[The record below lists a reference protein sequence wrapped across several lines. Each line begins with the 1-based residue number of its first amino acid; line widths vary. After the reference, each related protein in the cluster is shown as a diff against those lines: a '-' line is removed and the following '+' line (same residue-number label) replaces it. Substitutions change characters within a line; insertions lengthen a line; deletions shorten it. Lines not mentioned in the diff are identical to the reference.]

1 MRLGNSFLVSFLVWL
16 FLSIPTFAQKV
27 IFDRPLSPRIA
38 NYEIDVRLDT
48 EKRMLFGQEKLIW
61 YNKTN
66 YLIKD
71 LQFHL
76 YLNGFRNSK
85 STFMKE
91 SGGSHRGYKIDDD
104 GWGYIEIK
112 KMTLAS
118 GRDVTGD
125 IEFIQ
130 PDDQNEFDKTVIRV
144 PLPMPL
150 KPGQSIQLAIEFFAK
165 LPQPPFA
172 RSGAKE
178 EFFFVGQWFP
188 KIGVFSNGKWNC
200 HQYHRSSEFFADFGV
215 YDVKIT
221 VPEENIVGATGVEV
235 EVIPNDDGTATHVF
249 HAEDVHDFAWT
260 TSPEYVE
267 FKGTAQDVEIRVLMQ
282 KDHAAQGKRFLNAAK
297 VAIEYFQEWYGDY
310 PFPNLTV
317 VDPRR
322 GAQGAGGMEYP
333 TLITALTFSH
343 IPAGLRMPEMVII
356 HEFGHNFWYH
366 LVASNEF
373 EEAWLDEGI
382 NSFSECLIVDD
393 YYGPVGSV
401 IDLGGIK
408 INDRQLQRGQYISLP
423 DIDVTVQNSWD
434 FYSFSSYGIGTYYK
448 PSLMLQ
454 TLRNYLGKEVMQ
466 NIMRTYFERW
476 KFKHPKTQDFVN
488 VANEVSDKD
497 LNWFFDQAL
506 YTNATLDYT
515 VSHVFSRELKEDKG
529 YDFTLS
535 VTDDT
540 TKVNKEKN
548 VSDSPDNSKN
558 RAEKN
563 LDSTERKKEKLYE
576 SGIYIRRL
584 GDFIFPVEVEAVFA
598 DGDTVRETWDG
609 KGLWKEFRY
618 VKPVKMIYATVDPD
632 SKILIDI
639 NITNN
644 SKTIKTQYIG
654 VNKLSIRWLYWMQ
667 FLLDQPDFLN
677 LFSIFANVN

>member
-66 YLIKD
+66 YQIKD

-150 KPGQSIQLAIEFFAK
+150 KPGQSIQLAIDFFAK

-215 YDVKIT
+215 YDVNIT

-297 VAIEYFQEWYGDY
+297 VAVEYFQDWYGDY

-343 IPAGLRMPEMVII
+343 IPDGLRVPEMVII

-408 INDRQLQRGQYISLP
+408 INDRQFQRGQYISLP

-434 FYSFSSYGIGTYYK
+434 FYSFGSYGIGTYYK

-540 TKVNKEKN
+540 TKVNKENN
-548 VSDSPDNSKN
+548 VSDSLDNSKD

-598 DGDTVRETWDG
+598 DGDTVREIWDG

-632 SKILIDI
+632 SKIPIDI

-644 SKTIKTQYIG
+644 SKTTKTQYIG

>member
-112 KMTLAS
+112 KVTLAS

-215 YDVKIT
+215 YDVNIT

-297 VAIEYFQEWYGDY
+297 VAVEYFQDWYGDY

-343 IPAGLRMPEMVII
+343 IPAGLRVPEMVII

-408 INDRQLQRGQYISLP
+408 INDRQFQRGQYISLP

-434 FYSFSSYGIGTYYK
+434 FYSFGSYGIGTYYK

-476 KFKHPKTQDFVN
+476 KFKHPKTQDFIN
-488 VANEVSDKD
+488 VANEVSDKN

-540 TKVNKEKN
+540 TKVNKENN
-548 VSDSPDNSKN
+548 VSDSLDNSKD

-598 DGDTVRETWDG
+598 DGDTVREIWDG

-618 VKPVKMIYATVDPD
+618 IKPVKMIYATVDPD
-632 SKILIDI
+632 SKIPIDV

-644 SKTIKTQYIG
+644 SKTTKTQYIG